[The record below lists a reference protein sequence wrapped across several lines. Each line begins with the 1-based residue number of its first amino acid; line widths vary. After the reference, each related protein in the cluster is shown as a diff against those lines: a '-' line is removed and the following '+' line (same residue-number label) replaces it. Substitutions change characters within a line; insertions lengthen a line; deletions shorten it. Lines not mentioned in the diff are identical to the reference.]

1 MSDMKLR
8 LLDHTRYN
16 VEYVE
21 EDTLTIIV
29 ALASCFITI
38 LLDLLWPP
46 SQTET
51 GLQQSS
57 NLKSPVS
64 SMSTTRDST
73 ISSNTIPEQAQ
84 LVTGSNNTTISQ
96 SSTAK
101 NQQQFT
107 STLSGKSTSHLQKV
121 AVGTNGV
128 SPSTTTTTT
137 KTTRLKKSQPSVST
151 TRSNASENALPSP
164 NTMTLLINQES
175 TPQQTT
181 SPST

>member
-1 MSDMKLR
+1 MKLR

-21 EDTLTIIV
+21 EDTLTIVV
-29 ALASCFITI
+29 ALVSCFITI

-46 SQTET
+46 SQK
-51 GLQQSS
+51 QSS
-57 NLKSPVS
+57 SSESPVNTKF
-64 SMSTTRDST
+64 TTRDSL
-73 ISSNTIPEQAQ
+73 ISSNVIPEQAQ

-137 KTTRLKKSQPSVST
+137 KTTRSKRSQPSVST
-151 TRSNASENALPSP
+151 TRNNASENALPSP